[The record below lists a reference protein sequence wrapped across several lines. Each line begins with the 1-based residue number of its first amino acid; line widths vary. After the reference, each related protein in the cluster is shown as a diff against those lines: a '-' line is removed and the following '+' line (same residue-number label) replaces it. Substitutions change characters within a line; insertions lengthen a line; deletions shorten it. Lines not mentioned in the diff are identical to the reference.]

1 MGKQSED
8 GLIGAASSGAIA
20 IQHGVVPG
28 QAILHATAQ
37 ATIVHPV
44 GIVLSR
50 LEYVGVTRLTQAGL
64 FAILQ
69 TMQREH
75 WV

>member
-1 MGKQSED
+1 VGKRIKD

-20 IQHGVVPG
+20 IQHVVVPSHLTCHRSG
-28 QAILHATAQ
+28 H
-37 ATIVHPV
+37 HCSS
-44 GIVLSR
+44 GRYSFC
-50 LEYVGVTRLTQAGL
+50 VGVTRLIHAGL